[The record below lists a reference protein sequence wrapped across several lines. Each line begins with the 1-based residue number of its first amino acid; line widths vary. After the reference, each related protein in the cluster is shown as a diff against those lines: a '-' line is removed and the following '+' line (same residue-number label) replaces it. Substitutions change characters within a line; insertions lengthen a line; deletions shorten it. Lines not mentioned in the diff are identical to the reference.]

1 MPRLFRRLK
10 AALAFV
16 ALSVFPREPLAAQ
29 QLVHGDAPPTMVIRK
44 VATPPQLDGRLD
56 DAMWQLVPAST
67 SFRQVEPS
75 TGAPARL
82 ETTVRMAQDERA
94 LYVAV
99 RASEPAGRDGIR
111 VRDLRRDFQWG
122 RSDAV
127 GFVIDGI
134 GDGRSIQAFATSAYG
149 AQWDAQ
155 VTDGGLL
162 DLEWDAPW
170 VVRTHVD
177 STEWSAEFA
186 IPWSTLRLAAGATTW
201 RINVTREVPRLG
213 ETAAW
218 APWPRGFGIFRM
230 EFAGTVQLDEAPPVQ
245 LPLRVTPY
253 LLASDRTGATARART
268 AMGGEMQW
276 RPSPTAGIDASIN
289 TDFAEVDV
297 DRQVVNLTRFNV
309 LLPERRP
316 FFLEQR
322 GLFTVGA
329 PDRLLPFFTRRVG
342 LSPAGSPIPIEVG
355 IRGTVRDSAW
365 SGAVLGV
372 REGRTDAS
380 GAASLAVI
388 RAQRTFGSRLRI
400 GALAVGRA
408 RDAFATEPRA
418 RDATLALD
426 VMARP
431 RRSLTLQALHTRSM
445 GTGGDGAAWWAQSQ
459 FVSPTLSSTLAVER
473 IARGYVPVAGFVA
486 RGDLRRVSGR
496 TELDWRP
503 SWRPAGVRGFR
514 PSVSHAVAWRDHDG
528 AFQEAELT
536 VRTLSVEFLNTA
548 RVAIDAGADWQRLD
562 SSLDLLPG
570 LRLLPGS
577 YVGGRVSAEFQ
588 SNVARPLVATVN
600 ATTAEFFDGRLRRAT
615 SRLAW
620 SPRPQAALDVSHT
633 VASFDGVGSVRGHL
647 TTHLLAPELRLA
659 PSPRLQVT
667 TFYQHNTAARQGAL
681 YARMSWEY
689 RRFSYLT
696 VAYNQRRP
704 LPTPGEIRRA
714 QEPTQSQLVAKLTW
728 THAP

>member
-1 MPRLFRRLK
+1 MHRLSRHLRG
-10 AALAFV
+10 ALALL
-16 ALSVFPREPLAAQ
+16 ALASFPPAPLAAQ
-29 QLVHGDAPPTMVIRK
+29 AVVNGGAPPAMVIRK
-44 VATPPQLDGRLD
+44 VATAPQLDGMLD
-56 DAMWQLVPAST
+56 DEMWRHVPVAT
-67 SFRQVEPS
+67 GFRQVEPRA
-75 TGAPARL
+75 GAPAQL

-99 RASEPAGRDGIR
+99 RASDPAGRDGIR
-111 VRDLRRDFQWG
+111 VRDLRRDFVWG

-127 GFVIDGI
+127 GFVIDGL
-134 GDGRSIQAFATSAYG
+134 GDGRSIQAFGTSAYG

-170 VVRTHVD
+170 AVRTHID
-177 STEWSAEFA
+177 SAAWSAEFA
-186 IPWSTLRLAAGATTW
+186 IPWSTLRFAAGSTTW
-201 RINVTREVPRLG
+201 RINLTREVPRFG

-218 APWPRGFGIFRM
+218 SPWPRGFGIFRM
-230 EFAGTVQLDEAPPVQ
+230 EFSGTVELDEAPPVQ
-245 LPLRVTPY
+245 LPLRVVPY
-253 LLASDRTGATARART
+253 LLASDRTGVSARTRT
-268 AMGGEMQW
+268 AMGGELQW
-276 RPSPTAGIDASIN
+276 RPSPTAAIDASIN

-342 LSPAGSPIPIEVG
+342 LSPAGTPLPIEVG
-355 IRGTVRDSAW
+355 IRGTIRDSAW

-372 REGRTDAS
+372 REGQTDAT
-380 GAASLAVI
+380 GAATLAVM
-388 RAQRTFGSRLRI
+388 RAQRTVGSRLRI
-400 GALAVGRA
+400 GALAVGRMQ
-408 RDAFATEPRA
+408 DAFATTPRA
-418 RDATLALD
+418 RDATVAID

-431 RRSLTLQALHTRSM
+431 RRSLTLQGLHTRSM
-445 GTGGDGAAWWAQSQ
+445 GTGGNGAAWWAQSQ
-459 FVSPTLSSTLAVER
+459 FVSPRLSSTLAVER

-486 RGDLRRVSGR
+486 RGDLRRLSGR

-514 PSVSHAVAWRDHDG
+514 PAVSHAVAWRDHDG

-562 SSLDLLPG
+562 SPFDLLPG
-570 LRLLPGS
+570 LRLFPGS
-577 YVGGRVSAEFQ
+577 YVGGRVSAEVQ

-633 VASFDGVGSVRGHL
+633 VATFEGVGSVRGRL

-689 RRFSYLT
+689 RRFSYVT

-704 LPTPGEIRRA
+704 LPTPGDVRRSD
-714 QEPTQSQLVAKLTW
+714 EPTQSQLVAKLTW